1 MAGKKRGRPSNNV
14 AANVK
19 KSPEE
24 IKKENIK
31 QINAELKA
39 QKEIQAKAEQEVAVL
54 KARLI
59 IEELDEKAKTEL
71 LKKQD
76 RVINFIRCISTL
88 DKINDALDKLGIE
101 IEESCE
107 ETAEEITE
115 PLSDEPIETF
125 EENS

>member
-1 MAGKKRGRPSNNV
+1 MAGKKRGRPSNNA

-115 PLSDEPIETF
+115 SLSDEPIETF
-125 EENS
+125 EENN